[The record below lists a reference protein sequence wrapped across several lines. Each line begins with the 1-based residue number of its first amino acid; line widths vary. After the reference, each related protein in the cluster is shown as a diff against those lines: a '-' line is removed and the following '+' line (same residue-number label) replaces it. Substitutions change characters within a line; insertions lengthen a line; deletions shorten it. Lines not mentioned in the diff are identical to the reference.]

1 MKNSKASECSNH
13 VFLFCFW
20 WFDIWGLADTRGT
33 TSPSITQPFLSSN
46 NIWLTCKHNF
56 HTQTHQPRVHTATT
70 SFILYSHNL
79 GDYSP
84 ALVTLWLGTRQLVTA
99 PMPQSLLKSF
109 KLANPK
115 PVYPALLSLPLL
127 LLLLL
132 LCHFSRV
139 QLCAT
144 PQMAANQAPPSLGFS
159 KQEHWSGLPFPSPMR
174 ESEVAQSC
182 PTLRDPMDCSL
193 PGSAA
198 QGIFHGRVG
207 RRCLRRYIQAN
218 YRRYSNGS

>member
-20 WFDIWGLADTRGT
+20 WFDIWGLTDTRGT
-33 TSPSITQPFLSSN
+33 ISPSITQPFLSSN

-115 PVYPALLSLPLL
+115 PVYPALLSLPLETTKSCLPNIFPL
-127 LLLLL
+127 LSRPPDELWCFPGCPHSHPQCGIIHHTWVITKPISLKWIMSKLEKCVIRDMGERDVSDILGGGCDGSGWALL
-132 LCHFSRV
+132 SI
-139 QLCAT
+139 T
-144 PQMAANQAPPSLGFS
+144 S
-159 KQEHWSGLPFPSPMR
+159 
-174 ESEVAQSC
+174 
-182 PTLRDPMDCSL
+182 
-193 PGSAA
+193 
-198 QGIFHGRVG
+198 
-207 RRCLRRYIQAN
+207 
-218 YRRYSNGS
+218 

>member
-20 WFDIWGLADTRGT
+20 WFDIWGLTDTRGT
-33 TSPSITQPFLSSN
+33 ISPSITQPFLSSN

-115 PVYPALLSLPLL
+115 PVYPALLSLPMLLL

-182 PTLRDPMDCSL
+182 LTLSNPMDCSL
-193 PGSAA
+193 PGSSVH
-198 QGIFHGRVG
+198 GIFQARV
-207 RRCLRRYIQAN
+207 LE
-218 YRRYSNGS
+218 